1 MVKLV
6 KSENLS
12 DENYIANIRANPG
25 CTTEDIADYIKPII
39 RRKPDITLVHTGT
52 NDLINDLIHLNRKGT
67 TLYTKNIYKSFSS
80 RFDWNTIWH
89 ATITDSTSQ
98 PSLDQNIPLEKLN
111 ELRLD
116 NPKNLTFSYL
126 NINSVRNKFDS
137 LQEIVMGKV
146 DILIVAETKIDA
158 SFPIA

>member
-1 MVKLV
+1 MIGDSMVKLV

-39 RRKPDITLVHTGT
+39 RGKPDITLVHTGT

-80 RFDWNTIWH
+80 RFD
-89 ATITDSTSQ
+89 
-98 PSLDQNIPLEKLN
+98 
-111 ELRLD
+111 
-116 NPKNLTFSYL
+116 
-126 NINSVRNKFDS
+126 
-137 LQEIVMGKV
+137 
-146 DILIVAETKIDA
+146 
-158 SFPIA
+158 